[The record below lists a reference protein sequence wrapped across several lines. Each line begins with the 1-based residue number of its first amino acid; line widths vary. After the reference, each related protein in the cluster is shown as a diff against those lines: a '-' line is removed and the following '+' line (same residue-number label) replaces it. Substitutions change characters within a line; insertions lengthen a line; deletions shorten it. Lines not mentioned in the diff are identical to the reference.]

1 MALLA
6 IPAPVMAAPPPPIF
20 RFVGGAPPHD
30 TWTVDM
36 PAAPELE
43 VLDSC
48 GRQVGLL
55 EQQQLTAEGR
65 GLERCIARERDS
77 CELRIR
83 ATEEAAS
90 HLDCIICRQRCPD
103 GSIP

>member
-1 MALLA
+1 MWPQYQNHIIATVVSLLSLL
-6 IPAPVMAAPPPPIF
+6 IGRLSVSTPN
-20 RFVGGAPPHD
+20 HQQEC
-30 TWTVDM
+30 
-36 PAAPELE
+36 APELE
-43 VLDSC
+43 ALDSC